1 MLSGFRRLRRYVNTN
16 GARRTAAAIGRLLLG
31 LVYMEVRLIVLVK
44 DLSAIVEPRRDGGL
58 RVEDVGPGRLSELAE
73 LNRRR
78 GRPEVQRLLERYLEQ
93 GFHGFVAYR
102 GEELI
107 GYYWWVDR
115 EVPVEYT
122 DTHKLGLGIEL
133 GDGDVYGS
141 HFFLLEEH
149 RGGGTATDFLFKVE
163 RSLRDRGYVRLWGYV
178 SGGNRPAQWV
188 YSTRGY
194 AQKWIVRLR
203 RIALIQRT
211 TRESM

>member
-1 MLSGFRRLRRYVNTN
+1 VLSRFRRLRRYVQTN
-16 GARRTAAAIGRLLLG
+16 GARRTVVAVGRLLRG
-31 LVYMEVRLIVLVK
+31 LVYMEVRLIVLLK
-44 DLSAIVEPRRDGGL
+44 NLDEIVEPRRDLGV
-58 RVEDVGPGRLSELAE
+58 RVEDVGPERLPELAE
-73 LNRRR
+73 MNRRR
-78 GRPEVQRLLERYLEQ
+78 GRPEVQRLLERFLEQ

-102 GEELI
+102 GEELV

-115 EVPVEYT
+115 NVPAEYT

-133 GDGDVYGS
+133 GEQDVYGS

-163 RSLRDRGYVRLWGYV
+163 RSLRDRGYARLWGYV
-178 SGGNRPAQWV
+178 SAGNRPAQWV

-194 AQKWIVRLR
+194 VQKWTVRLR

-211 TRESM
+211 TRESK

>member
-1 MLSGFRRLRRYVNTN
+1 M
-16 GARRTAAAIGRLLLG
+16 
-31 LVYMEVRLIVLVK
+31 IVLVK
-44 DLSAIVEPRRDGGL
+44 NLDSIVVPRRDGGL
-58 RVEDVGPGRLSELAE
+58 RLEDLGPERLAELAE

-78 GRPEVQRLLERYLEQ
+78 GRPEIQRLFERYLEQ

-102 GEELI
+102 GEELV

-115 EVPVEYT
+115 DVPALYT

-133 GDGDVYGS
+133 GEGEVYGS

-149 RGGGTATDFLFKVE
+149 RGDGTATDFLFKVE

-178 SGGNRPAQWV
+178 SGGNRAAHWV

-194 AQKWIVRLR
+194 AQMWTVRLR